1 MNAHARLSP
10 CRQKG
15 MLEMEGTEFDKTKI
29 KVITGN
35 SAAAHGAMLCR
46 PEVLALYPITPQT
59 EVVEEISKFHASG
72 ELDAEVVEVEGEN
85 SAMNIITAA
94 SAAGARAFTAT
105 SSYGLVYMYDALLQA
120 SGYRVPIVMVNV
132 NRETPG
138 ITAVSSGQQDMIS
151 TRDSGWIQIIAS
163 NCQEILDSV
172 IMAYRL
178 AEDFDI
184 QVPVMVNYD
193 GFYLSYLA
201 EKVEIPGRAYVDG
214 FLAPLKDQPQRPVLI
229 PGQPTGFGTHGIL
242 EGYLELRY
250 KHSIAMERAKA
261 KFDEIDKAFEKD
273 FGRSYGGQIET
284 YRTEDAD
291 MVLVAS
297 GSLSGTAQKVIDLQ
311 REQGL
316 KIGLIRLR
324 MFRPFPRERLVEAL
338 RGKKAIGVIDRSICF
353 GWNSGPMYVE
363 LRALSPEIGNVP
375 MMSFI
380 DGIANMDVS
389 VANIERMVKIVQSA
403 SKGDSYQKVT
413 WIGMEEG

>member
-1 MNAHARLSP
+1 
-10 CRQKG
+10 
-15 MLEMEGTEFDKTKI
+15 MLRMDVTGFEKTKI

-59 EVVEEISKFHASG
+59 EVVEELSKFHASG
-72 ELDAEVVEVEGEN
+72 ELDAEMVEVEGEN

-120 SGYRVPIVMVNV
+120 AGYRVPIVMVNV

-138 ITAVSSGQQDMIS
+138 ITGVSSGQQDMIS

-163 NCQEILDSV
+163 NCQEILDSI

-178 AEDFDI
+178 AEDTDI

-193 GFYLSYLA
+193 GFYLSYLS
-201 EKVEIPGRAYVDG
+201 EKVEIPGRVDVDG
-214 FLAPLKDQPQRPVLI
+214 FLAPLKDQPQRPILI
-229 PGQPTGFGTHGIL
+229 PGKPTGFGTHGIL

-250 KHSIAMERAKA
+250 KHSAAMERAKT
-261 KFDEIDKAFEKD
+261 KFDEIDRTFEKD
-273 FGRSYGGQIET
+273 FGRGYGGQIET
-284 YRTEDAD
+284 YRCEDAD

-311 REQGL
+311 REQEGL

-338 RGKKAIGVIDRSICF
+338 KGKKAIGVIDRSICF

-389 VANIERMVKIVQSA
+389 VANIDRMVRIVHSA
-403 SKGDSYQKVT
+403 SKGDFYQKVT